1 MLFVLKDKDR
11 HNKPL
16 LQGFFAKRFGF
27 VLIRQG
33 LRSMPTHKPEVPANE
48 IGVFIGFIAVGLS
61 GIGCSS
67 HFQGRFLRL

>member
-48 IGVFIGFIAVGLS
+48 GKSRKTEVPANEDAPPTSKNAF
-61 GIGCSS
+61 
-67 HFQGRFLRL
+67 